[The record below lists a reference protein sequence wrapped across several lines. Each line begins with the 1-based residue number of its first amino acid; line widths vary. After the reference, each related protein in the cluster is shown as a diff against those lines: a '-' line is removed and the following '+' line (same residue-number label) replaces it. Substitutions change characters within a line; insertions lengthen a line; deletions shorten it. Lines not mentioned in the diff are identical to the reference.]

1 MSENITHKDR
11 LYAEERAAVERF
23 RFDEQVVGVFPDMIR
38 RSVPGY
44 NTIIDMI
51 GVLARRH
58 VQPNTHIYDLGCSLG
73 AATLA
78 MASSIPP
85 ELGCRF
91 VAVDNSTAMIEQAQK
106 NLSATLARHHVEWQC
121 ADIRATQ
128 FKPASVAVLNF
139 TLQFVPKE
147 DRDAFITRLAEAMEP
162 NGILILSEK
171 IAFPDAAED
180 ALQQEWHHDFK
191 RLNGY
196 SDIEISQKRAAI
208 ENVLIPEP
216 IAQHEERLLK
226 AGFSKV
232 HLWFRCFN
240 FVSLVAVR

>member
-1 MSENITHKDR
+1 MSENTSQIDR
-11 LYAEERAAVERF
+11 LYAQEQAAVERF

-51 GVLARRH
+51 GVLARRY
-58 VQPNTHIYDLGCSLG
+58 VQPNTTIYDLGCSLG

-78 MASSIPP
+78 MATSVPP

-91 VAVDNSTAMIEQAQK
+91 VAVDNSQAMIVQAQK
-106 NLSATLARHHVEWQC
+106 NLSATLGHHQVEWRC
-121 ADIRATQ
+121 ADIREMSFNPT
-128 FKPASVAVLNF
+128 SVAVLNF

-147 DRDAFITRLAEAMEP
+147 DRDAFIQRLGEAMVP

-196 SDIEISQKRAAI
+196 SDLEISQKRAAI
-208 ENVLIPEP
+208 EDVLIPEP
-216 IAQHEERLLK
+216 IQHHQERLLR